1 VGAPEPWAILD
12 GGLAVW
18 RTGPEHAERLA
29 ELQQIV
35 FPTLAPE
42 QRFTA
47 AHYRFHV
54 QQFPEGQF
62 CVIDGERVVGMTST
76 IRRDLDLAHAEHT
89 FAEIIQGGWLTSH
102 QPAGAWLYGADMGTH
117 PAYRRRGIARALY
130 AARHAT
136 VRALG
141 LAGQLTV
148 GMPSGYGAVKAQVS
162 AARYYAEVVSG
173 ARVDPTVSAQMQIGF
188 EPRGLIAG
196 YIDDPVC
203 DGYGV
208 VLVLP
213 AAREVPIDRKP
224 RRST

>member
-1 VGAPEPWAILD
+1 MHVI
-12 GGLAVW
+12 

-29 ELQQIV
+29 ELQRIV

-54 QQFPEGQF
+54 ELFPDGQF
-62 CVIDGERVVGMTST
+62 CAVEGEQVVGMTST
-76 IRRDLDLAHAEHT
+76 IRRDVDFDHAEHT

-102 QPAGAWLYGADMGTH
+102 QPAGAWLYGADLGTH
-117 PAYRRRGIARALY
+117 PAHRRRGIARALY

-136 VRALG
+136 VRRLG
-141 LAGQLTV
+141 LAGQVTV
-148 GMPSGYGAVKAQVS
+148 GMPSGYGAVKDQLG
-162 AARYYAEVVSG
+162 AADYYAELVRG
-173 ARVDPTVSAQMQIGF
+173 ARTDPTVSAQMAIGF

-213 AAREVPIDRKP
+213 AERNV
-224 RRST
+224 